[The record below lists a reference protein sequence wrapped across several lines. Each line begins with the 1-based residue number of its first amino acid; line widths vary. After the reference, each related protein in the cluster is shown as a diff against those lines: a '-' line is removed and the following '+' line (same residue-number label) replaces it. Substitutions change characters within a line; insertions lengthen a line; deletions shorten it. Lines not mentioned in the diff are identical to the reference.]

1 MKNKPTPSRQPS
13 PAELQPVFAAYNGGR
28 LADAASAAQ
37 QLLRRYPAAIVL
49 HSVRGS
55 ALAGLGRLDDAEQAF
70 REAVAADP
78 RSAEL
83 LSNLGLVQQQRG
95 RNEQALATYRRAF
108 ALKPDFPELL
118 YNMGV
123 VQDALGHSDDAAA
136 SYRRALKLQP
146 RFAVAWFNLGT
157 VCERLQRT
165 DDALA
170 AYREAVAVEPGFVE
184 AHANLGAALQ
194 KQGRHDEAVAAYRK
208 ALAIQPTATAWFSLG
223 TAQRDQGLL
232 GDAAASYRQAL
243 ALAPGYAD
251 AHSNLGEILRDQG
264 DAAATI
270 AAFRAALA
278 IDPAHGEA
286 NYNLGLLHYDMGE
299 LAEAMPYFERAQ
311 IRDWQERVL
320 YCLYKTRRFDVF
332 RARLADLIGARLPE
346 DRHPEDRHPAPPRRA
361 VRHNSPMLA
370 TLSAHHAAN
379 FRVADDYTFCPAPL
393 DFVFHSHIDALS
405 DASDAL
411 LADLLRDVTHAEI
424 EARKQGRLHH
434 GIQSAGNLF
443 RRSEPS
449 FARLA
454 ALIGEQVARCRARLT
469 GETCV
474 FAQDFPPDTV
484 FSSAWYVKMSKGG
497 HLTSHIHETGWLSG
511 VVYLAIPRDRPAG
524 SLAGGIEFST
534 DGDDY
539 PREHDDFPR
548 KTLLPVAGDI
558 VLFPS
563 SLFHR
568 TIPFESN
575 EERICIAFD
584 VKPGRVAQTAG

>member
-13 PAELQPVFAAYNGGR
+13 PAELQPVFGAYNGGR

-37 QLLRRYPAAIVL
+37 HLLRRYPAAIVL

-70 REAVAADP
+70 RDAVAADP

-123 VQDALGHSDDAAA
+123 VQDALGQLDDAAA
-136 SYRRALKLQP
+136 SYRRALTLQP
-146 RFAVAWFNLGT
+146 RFALAWFNLGT

-170 AYREAVAVEPGFVE
+170 AYREAVTVESGFVE

-223 TAQRDQGLL
+223 TAQRDQGRL
-232 GDAAASYRQAL
+232 GDAAASYRKAL
-243 ALAPGYAD
+243 ALAPDYAD

-311 IRDWQERVL
+311 IRDWRERVL
-320 YCLYKTRRFDVF
+320 YCLYKTRRFDAF
-332 RARLADLIGARLPE
+332 RERLLAMIGASQPE
-346 DRHPEDRHPAPPRRA
+346 AGQRG
-361 VRHNSPMLA
+361 VRHDSPMLA

-379 FRVADDYTFCPAPL
+379 FGVADDYGFCPAPL

-405 DASDAL
+405 DTSDAL

-424 EARKQGRLHH
+424 EARKQGRLHL

-454 ALIGEQVARCRARLT
+454 ALIGEQVARYRARLA

-484 FSSAWYVKMSKGG
+484 FSSAWYVKMSRGG

-511 VVYLAIPRDRPAG
+511 VVYLAIPRDRPEG

-539 PREHDDFPR
+539 PREHDAFAR
-548 KTLLPVAGDI
+548 KTLLPAAGDI

-584 VKPGRVAQTAG
+584 VKPR

>member
-13 PAELQPVFAAYNGGR
+13 PAELQPVFALYNGGR

-37 QLLRRYPAAIVL
+37 QLLRRYPAAVVL

-123 VQDALGHSDDAAA
+123 VQDALGQLDDAAA

-170 AYREAVAVEPGFVE
+170 AYREAVAIEPGFVE

-194 KQGRHDEAVAAYRK
+194 KKGRHDEAVAAYRK

-278 IDPAHGEA
+278 IDPTHGEA
-286 NYNLGLLHYDMGE
+286 SYNLGLLHYDMGE
-299 LAEAMPYFERAQ
+299 LAEAIPYFERAQ

-320 YCLYKTRRFDVF
+320 YCLYKTRRFDAF
-332 RARLADLIGARLPE
+332 RERLAGLIGTARPE
-346 DRHPEDRHPAPPRRA
+346 AGNPELHHPEGRHPEGRN
-361 VRHNSPMLA
+361 NSPLLA

-379 FRVADDYTFCPAPL
+379 FGVADNYDFCPAPL

-454 ALIGEQVARCRARLT
+454 ALIGEQVARYRTRLA
-469 GETCV
+469 GDTCV

-511 VVYLAIPRDRPAG
+511 VVYLAIPRDRPEG

-584 VKPGRVAQTAG
+584 VKPGRAAQTAG

>member
-1 MKNKPTPSRQPS
+1 MKHPSSSSRQPGA
-13 PAELQPVFAAYNGGR
+13 AELQPVFALYNGGR
-28 LADAASAAQ
+28 LAEAAAAAR
-37 QLLRRYPAAIVL
+37 QLVGRYPAAVVL
-49 HSVRGS
+49 HSVLGS
-55 ALAGLGRLDDAEQAF
+55 ALAGLGRLDEAEKAF
-70 REAVAADP
+70 RDAVKANP
-78 RSAEL
+78 GSAEL

-95 RNEQALATYRRAF
+95 ELEAALATYRRAL
-108 ALKPDFPELL
+108 AIKPAFPELL
-118 YNMGV
+118 YNLGV
-123 VQDALGHSDDAAA
+123 VQDALGQLDDAVG
-136 SYRRALKLQP
+136 SYRRALALQP
-146 RFAVAWFNLGT
+146 GFALAHFNLGSALDRRGAA
-157 VCERLQRT
+157 E
-165 DDALA
+165 DAVA
-170 AYREAVAVEPGFVE
+170 AYRDAIRIEPGFVE

-194 KQGRHDEAVAAYRK
+194 KLGRHDEAVAAYRT
-208 ALAIQPTATAWFSLG
+208 ALAIEPNATAWFSLG
-223 TAQRDQGLL
+223 SAQRDQGRL
-232 GDAAASYRQAL
+232 GDAADSYRQAL
-243 ALAPGYAD
+243 ALRPDYAD

-264 DAAATI
+264 DGAATV
-270 AAFRAALA
+270 AAFEAALA

-286 NYNLGLLHYDMGE
+286 NYNLGLFHYDLGE
-299 LAEAMPYFERAQ
+299 LDRAAPYFERAR

-320 YCLYKTRRFDVF
+320 YCRYKTRRYDAF
-332 RARLADLIGARLPE
+332 RTGLDALIAARND
-346 DRHPEDRHPAPPRRA
+346 
-361 VRHNSPMLA
+361 SPMVA

-379 FRVADDYTFCPAPL
+379 FGVADGYDFCRAPL
-393 DFVFHSHIDALS
+393 DFVFHAHIDALS

-454 ALIGEQVARCRARLT
+454 ALIGEQIARYRARLA

-484 FSSAWYVKMSKGG
+484 FSSAWYVKMSQGG

-534 DGDDY
+534 DGDGY

-548 KTLLPVAGDI
+548 KTLLPGVGDI

-584 VKPGRVAQTAG
+584 VKPRLGWQAAG

>member
-1 MKNKPTPSRQPS
+1 MKNKPTQTRQPS

-70 REAVAADP
+70 REAVTADP

-123 VQDALGHSDDAAA
+123 VQDALGQPDDAAA

-165 DDALA
+165 NDALA

-299 LAEAMPYFERAQ
+299 LAEAVPYFERAQ

-320 YCLYKTRRFDVF
+320 YCLYKTRRFDAF
-332 RARLADLIGARLPE
+332 RERLAGMIGASQPE
-346 DRHPEDRHPAPPRRA
+346 AGERG
-361 VRHNSPMLA
+361 VRHDSPMLA

-379 FRVADDYTFCPAPL
+379 FGVADDYGFCPAPL

-405 DASDAL
+405 DASGAL

-454 ALIGEQVARCRARLT
+454 ALIGEQVVRYRARLV
-469 GETCV
+469 GDTCV

-484 FSSAWYVKMSKGG
+484 FSSAWYVKMSRGG

-511 VVYLAIPRDRPAG
+511 VVYLAIPCDRPAD

-539 PREHDDFPR
+539 PREHDAFPR
-548 KTLLPVAGDI
+548 KTLLPVVGDI

-584 VKPGRVAQTAG
+584 VKPGRAAQTAG

>member
-1 MKNKPTPSRQPS
+1 MKNKPIPSRQPS

-28 LADAASAAQ
+28 LAEAASAAQ
-37 QLLRRYPAAIVL
+37 QLLKRYPAAIVL

-55 ALAGLGRLDDAEQAF
+55 ALAGLGRLDEAEQAF
-70 REAVAADP
+70 REAVTADP

-95 RNEQALATYRRAF
+95 RTEQALATYRRAF

-123 VQDALGHSDDAAA
+123 VQDALGQLDDAAV
-136 SYRRALKLQP
+136 SYRRALTLQP

-157 VCERLQRT
+157 VCERQQRA

-170 AYREAVAVEPGFVE
+170 AYREAVAAEPGFVE

-194 KQGRHDEAVAAYRK
+194 KRGRHDEAVAAYRK

-243 ALAPGYAD
+243 ALAPDYAD

-320 YCLYKTRRFDVF
+320 YCLYKTRRFEAF
-332 RARLADLIGARLPE
+332 RERLAALIG
-346 DRHPEDRHPAPPRRA
+346 PREPGL
-361 VRHNSPMLA
+361 RHNSPMLA

-379 FRVADDYTFCPAPL
+379 FGVGDDYAFCPAPL
-393 DFVFHSHIDALS
+393 DFVFHRHIDALS
-405 DASDAL
+405 DPSCTVR
-411 LADLLRDVTHAEI
+411 ADLLRDVTQAEI
-424 EARKQGRLHH
+424 EARRQGRLHH

-454 ALIGEQVARCRARLT
+454 ALIGEQVALYRARLA

-484 FSSAWYVKMSKGG
+484 FSSAWYVKMSRGG

-511 VVYLAIPRDRPAG
+511 VVYLAMPRDRPEG

-548 KTLLPVAGDI
+548 STLLPVAGDI

-568 TIPFESN
+568 TIPFESH

-584 VKPGRVAQTAG
+584 VKPR

>member
-1 MKNKPTPSRQPS
+1 MKNKPTQVRQPS

-37 QLLRRYPAAIVL
+37 QLLRRYPAAVVL

-123 VQDALGHSDDAAA
+123 VQDALGQPDDAAA

-157 VCERLQRT
+157 VCERLQRI

-194 KQGRHDEAVAAYRK
+194 KRGRHDEAVAAYRK

-320 YCLYKTRRFDVF
+320 YCLYKTRRFDAF
-332 RARLADLIGARLPE
+332 RARLAAMIGASPPE
-346 DRHPEDRHPAPPRRA
+346 AGQRG
-361 VRHNSPMLA
+361 VRHDSPMLA

-379 FRVADDYTFCPAPL
+379 FGVADDYGFCPAPL

-405 DASDAL
+405 GAADAL

-454 ALIGEQVARCRARLT
+454 ALIAEQVARYRARLA

>member
-1 MKNKPTPSRQPS
+1 MKHSSSGARQPGA
-13 PAELQPVFAAYNGGR
+13 AELQPVLALYNAGR
-28 LADAASAAQ
+28 LAEAAAAAR
-37 QLLRRYPAAIVL
+37 QLAGRYPSAVVL
-49 HSVRGS
+49 HSVLGS
-55 ALAGLGRLDDAEQAF
+55 ALAGLGRLDDAERSF
-70 REAVAADP
+70 RDAVKANP
-78 RSAEL
+78 GSAEL
-83 LSNLGLVQQQRG
+83 LCNLGLVQQQRG
-95 RNEQALATYRRAF
+95 ALDAALATYRRAL
-108 ALKPDFPELL
+108 AIKPAFPELL
-118 YNMGV
+118 YNLGV
-123 VQDALGHSDDAAA
+123 VQDALGQLDDAAG
-136 SYRRALKLQP
+136 SYRRALTLQP
-146 RFAVAWFNLGT
+146 GFALAHFNLGT
-157 VCERLQRT
+157 VLDRRDEAE
-165 DDALA
+165 DAIG
-170 AYREAVAVEPGFVE
+170 AYRNAIRIEPGFVE

-194 KQGRHDEAVAAYRK
+194 KLGRHDEAVAAYRT
-208 ALAIQPTATAWFSLG
+208 ALAIEPNATAWFSLG
-223 TAQRDQGLL
+223 SAQRDQGRL
-232 GDAAASYRQAL
+232 GDAAESYRQAL
-243 ALAPGYAD
+243 ALRPDYAD
-251 AHSNLGEILRDQG
+251 ALSNLGEILRDQG
-264 DAAATI
+264 DGSATV
-270 AAFRAALA
+270 AAFNAALA

-286 NYNLGLLHYDMGE
+286 NYNLGLFHYDLGE
-299 LAEAMPYFERAQ
+299 LDRAAPYFERAR

-320 YCLYKTRRFDVF
+320 YCRYKTRQYDAF
-332 RARLADLIGARLPE
+332 RAGLGALI
-346 DRHPEDRHPAPPRRA
+346 A
-361 VRHNSPMLA
+361 VRNDSPMVA

-379 FRVADDYTFCPAPL
+379 FGVADGYDFCRVPL

-454 ALIGEQVARCRARLT
+454 ALIAEQVARYRARLA

-584 VKPGRVAQTAG
+584 VKPGRAAQTAG